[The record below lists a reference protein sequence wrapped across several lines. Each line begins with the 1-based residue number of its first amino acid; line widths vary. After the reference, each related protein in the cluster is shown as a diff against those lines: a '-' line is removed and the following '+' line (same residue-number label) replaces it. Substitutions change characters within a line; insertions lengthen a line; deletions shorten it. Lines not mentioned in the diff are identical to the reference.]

1 MTELSTAMAAVP
13 GAATGAAAGAVA
25 SVPNGHAVAV
35 MVLTVVALY
44 LFTRDRL
51 PLEITSLGLLAVLTV
66 GFSLFPYPGLDPVDL
81 FFGFGHEALIAVC
94 ALMILG
100 QGLVRTGAL
109 EPVGRLLARSWG
121 RAPFLSFFA
130 TLLVGA
136 VLSAFVNNTPI
147 VVLLLPILISVCL
160 RTGTSAS
167 EVLLPMGFA
176 TLVGG
181 MATTIGTSTNLL
193 VVSVADDLGLPRFG
207 MFDFAMPA
215 ALAGAVAVVYLWLV
229 APRLLPKRKIELE
242 DPSPRLFEARLQI
255 TEDSTVVGKT
265 LAEAKALAGGDMT
278 VLRIRRGDAYLMPL
292 PDVTLQAG
300 DRLRV
305 RGRPQKLKDLEKNL
319 KARLYSGDQ
328 RVTEENP
335 LEAENQLLAEIAVVQ
350 GSSLD
355 RTNLRFARFLDRY
368 QLAVL
373 ALHRAGRDIWKPS
386 EEIQDVILRQ
396 GDVLLVQGPREQ
408 IAALKQS
415 TEFLVLDA
423 TVALPS
429 TSKAPLALG
438 ILFGVVALAA
448 AGVLPIAVSA
458 TAGAVLLVLTRCI
471 TIGSAIRAI
480 SPSVFFVVAAS
491 LALGRSLIATDAT
504 EYITEVFLQATAD
517 AGPTVILS
525 GLMLLLAVLTNVVSN
540 NAAAVIGTPIAINI
554 AQHLGVPA
562 EPFVLAVLFGA
573 NMSYATPMAYKTN
586 LLVMSA
592 GGYAF
597 SDFLKVGVPLTLLMW
612 ATLTWVLSAL
622 YL

>member
-1 MTELSTAMAAVP
+1 MSEPS
-13 GAATGAAAGAVA
+13 AAAGA
-25 SVPNGHAVAV
+25 PDGHAIAV

-51 PLEITSLGLLAVLTV
+51 PLEMTSLALLAVLAV
-66 GFSLFPYPGLDPVDL
+66 GFSLFPYPALEPTEL
-81 FFGFGHEALIAVC
+81 FEGFGHEALIAVC

-109 EPVGRLLARSWG
+109 EPVGRLLAGTWS
-121 RAPFLSFFA
+121 RAPFLSFLA
-130 TLLVGA
+130 TLVVGA

-160 RTGTSAS
+160 RTGSSAS
-167 EVLLPMGFA
+167 QVLLPMGFA

-193 VVSVADDLGLPRFG
+193 VVSVADDLGLPRFD
-207 MFDFAMPA
+207 MFDFALPA
-215 ALAGAVAVVYLWLV
+215 AMAAGVAVVYLWLL
-229 APRLLPKRKIELE
+229 APRLLPDRKIELE
-242 DPSPRLFEARLQI
+242 DPSPRLFEARLHI
-255 TEDSTVVGKT
+255 DESSAVAGKT
-265 LAEAKALAGGDMT
+265 LAEAKALVGGDMT

-292 PDVTLQAG
+292 PDVTLMPG

-305 RGRPQKLKDLEKNL
+305 RGTPQKLKSLEDSL
-319 KARLYSGDQ
+319 KARLYSGEQ

-350 GSSLD
+350 GSTLD

-396 GDVLLVQGPREQ
+396 GDILLVQGPSEQ

-423 TVALPS
+423 TVTLPS

-438 ILFGVVALAA
+438 ILLAVVTLAA
-448 AGVLPIAVSA
+448 TGVLPIAVSA
-458 TAGAVLLVLTRCI
+458 TAGAVALVATRCLGM
-471 TIGSAIRAI
+471 GSAIRAI

-491 LALGRSLIATDAT
+491 LALGKALIATDAT
-504 EYITEVFLQATAD
+504 DYVTHVFLSTVEGAS
-517 AGPTVILS
+517 PTVIIS

-554 AQHLGVPA
+554 ATALGQPP

-612 ATLTWVLSAL
+612 MTLTWVLSAL